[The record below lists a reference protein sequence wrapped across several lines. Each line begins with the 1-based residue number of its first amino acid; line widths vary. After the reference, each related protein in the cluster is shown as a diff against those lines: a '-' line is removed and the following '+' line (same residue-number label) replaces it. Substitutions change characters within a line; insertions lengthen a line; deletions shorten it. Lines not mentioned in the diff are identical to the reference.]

1 MDNLENVLKIIEKQ
15 KKITVDQVANQ
26 YHGSFETL
34 SNELR
39 KVSDD
44 ELSKYKWGMDNNLYF
59 VDNKNYFF
67 GTLRVVEKGFGFVIN
82 ADEEI
87 DDAFVPPVALNDAIN
102 SDKIIYTMEK
112 EEDGRYKASVT
123 AVIVRDKKYLVGNI
137 EKNRE
142 YLDFVPNESNF
153 KNYRFRILNKN
164 EFKYGEGDIVKA
176 KLIRVDG
183 RFMMVRI
190 QKIIGSDKKA
200 ADRILSIAYEFGI
213 EPDFNG
219 RALAEATNVAKPIDY
234 KSKEVAR
241 RKKII
246 KDLNLVTID
255 GVDSKDLDDAI
266 YIEKNQDGSFRLL
279 VAIADVAHYVRPR
292 TDLDNN
298 ALNRG
303 NSVYLAN
310 RVIPMLPK
318 ILSDGVCSLNPNEE
332 KLCMVCDMKFSSE
345 GKFLHSE
352 IYESIMISKARLNYK
367 QVNEYYGQ
375 NKISESDATKKV
387 LDDALELHNAIENLK
402 DAKGV
407 IDFDIDE
414 PKIIMDADSNVTDIE
429 VRERGISER
438 LIENFMVAA
447 NEAVAKTIEKK
458 ELPFIY
464 RDHGDPDPE
473 SIVKWISGLKML
485 GLNVAAPKDINNIT
499 PKDIKEIL
507 NVIDKTISER
517 KEKIIINITLLQ
529 HMAKAKYE
537 LINIGHFG
545 LASECYTHF
554 TSPIRRYS
562 DLIVHRYLKQ
572 YLIEKDLRA
581 EKLENNKKFVMKAC
595 DIINRTEKQ
604 AVDAEREVIKIC
616 ATEYMS
622 HKVGQTFEGYIVAV
636 RKFGMFVQI
645 MDGIEG
651 LVHVSTMPDFAYD
664 EKAEIMVNK
673 NNNFYR
679 IAQKVKIKLTNA
691 DVKKRVIDFELV

>member
-1 MDNLENVLKIIEKQ
+1 MGN
-15 KKITVDQVANQ
+15 
-26 YHGSFETL
+26 G
-34 SNELR
+34 
-39 KVSDD
+39 
-44 ELSKYKWGMDNNLYF
+44 
-59 VDNKNYFF
+59 
-67 GTLRVVEKGFGFVIN
+67 
-82 ADEEI
+82 DEEI

-112 EEDGRYKASVT
+112 EEDGRYKANVT
-123 AVIVRDKKYLVGNI
+123 AVIIRDKKYLVGNI

-581 EKLENNKKFVMKAC
+581 EKLENNEKFVMKAC

>member
-1 MDNLENVLKIIEKQ
+1 
-15 KKITVDQVANQ
+15 
-26 YHGSFETL
+26 
-34 SNELR
+34 
-39 KVSDD
+39 
-44 ELSKYKWGMDNNLYF
+44 
-59 VDNKNYFF
+59 
-67 GTLRVVEKGFGFVIN
+67 
-82 ADEEI
+82 
-87 DDAFVPPVALNDAIN
+87 LNDAIN

-581 EKLENNKKFVMKAC
+581 EKLENNEKFVMKAC